1 MKPSIIL
8 EQRLYETKMYSRLTA
23 GMDPKTT
30 GYMQKVRENFTLPF
44 IASINN
50 IDILTEAAMT
60 AQQIQN
66 AFGSAEKIATAG
78 GDNRSMLGKGADAAG
93 AVGAGAVDLAKKGA
107 SGVKELA
114 NKLLAQNKDKLVQS
128 LPPAD
133 AGPVEGFEQKAQEQI
148 AQVQDPKAKKSL
160 MDLVKQAAKNPAVQ
174 TLVLAGIAGIA
185 TVVAGPAIAG
195 LGLGMAAT
203 GALTGTVVG
212 GLTGAVRGLMQGQ
225 GLTGAL
231 KQGAMGAGLGAA
243 GGGIAGAVAQGAQ
256 AYMQNRG
263 AEAQQQATT
272 GELPVDAQA
281 QNQSVDI
288 KAAQEWINAD
298 PAERARIE
306 QTTGMPG
313 AQLQDIAVSND
324 LKSSTDLGAF
334 DSGPGKGWDGQA
346 RSPNPIVGKDTFPDG
361 TPIERSGGNSSPGY
375 MKQFGG
381 EQPNQGGETPINPNA
396 GQQQVDLNKMVQN
409 KVDTGAIPAPTDTS
423 AAAATQP
430 DTNRLTGKPF
440 EPAPTWDQMTPD
452 QQAAVTAKQQQQAA
466 DDAQGTQNAQNYWAN
481 KAAARA
487 NGILLRSG
495 HSPVAAINEYVDYEL
510 TARMWY
516 IRESVGKPRGNI
528 HLTEAGIGDMFKK
541 AGNWLKTKAG
551 NVTNKV
557 TADKLQQAWKKAGN
571 PTDSGQVAGIMVSA
585 GVPQE
590 TVDQVFQNL
599 GLPAGASTVTA
610 APEAPAKAP
619 GQGLLGKAAG
629 AIGGAI
635 GGVKGAIAGTK
646 DAFAKGQETGFDS
659 ARTSQAGDAVGA
671 TGEANPYAKQDAQPG
686 QDPQGQQP
694 SYGQGAAPQA
704 YGVAPRSTPRSQGPA
719 APGSASATAQG
730 TTDTGNDVTT
740 SDRRTS
746 NYQKS
751 LDNMGSAVNTG
762 GTAVAD
768 TVNDL
773 NRAVQ
778 SGKGMGAG
786 GQSLVRGAYAPG
798 GEGAGRDSVK
808 IKDEYG
814 QDHAYKKVGNKWY
827 DTENKEVPSA
837 IAAMLAK
844 QAEQQ
849 AALTKA
855 KTPAQQTAQEPVAT
869 TAPAASAKA
878 EPISIG
884 GQKLDPKDPASA
896 KLIAQVQQA
905 PGGTQQAGQTAPA
918 TGATPPDLGT
928 QSDGKPIK
936 PGQKFDTETGKPLA
950 QQPDAAPPATTQQ
963 APAKLDPRDLNKDG
977 TVDAT
982 EKSIAKNRAKTGAT
996 PPAATTTPAGQS
1008 PEDIRKAKQA
1018 DAATAAQGQMA
1029 ASTQQAQ
1036 TATNDVMNR
1045 MTKQLGTPPAGGP
1058 AQPTPDF
1065 SKQMT
1070 GYGKTTINAPTG
1082 VPAVTKPAVPV
1093 TTNATTQP
1101 AQPEPQ
1107 GTTLDLDQF
1116 RKDQAAKKAQ
1126 QTAPAVP
1133 GFQQTKLNGGGV
1145 KQPEPVLTAG
1155 IDFSAALL
1163 RKMKE
1168 RV

>member
-23 GMDPKTT
+23 GMDPKTA

-50 IDILTEAAMT
+50 INILTEAEMT

-107 SGVKELA
+107 TGVKELA
-114 NKLLAQNKDKLVQS
+114 NKLIAQHKTKLVQS

-148 AQVQDPKAKKSL
+148 AQVQDPKAKQSL
-160 MDLVKQAAKNPAVQ
+160 MDLVKQAAKNPVVQ
-174 TLVLAGIAGIA
+174 TMVLAAVGGIA
-185 TVVAGPAIAG
+185 TAVAGPAIAG

-212 GLTGAVRGLMQGQ
+212 GLTGAVRGLMQGE
-225 GLTGAL
+225 GLKGAL

-256 AYMQNRG
+256 AYMQNKN
-263 AEAQQQATT
+263 QQ
-272 GELPVDAQA
+272 LPAADQA
-281 QNQSVDI
+281 QNDAADA
-288 KAAQEWINAD
+288 KAAGEWAKAD

-306 QTTGMPG
+306 QTTGMSPE
-313 AQLQDIAVSND
+313 QLQAKIPDNPIQGRGISRGQELPDGSTVDSLNNNGSVTIKRPDGSTMIADRETAMAMAN
-324 LKSSTDLGAF
+324 
-334 DSGPGKGWDGQA
+334 PGKG
-346 RSPNPIVGKDTFPDG
+346 
-361 TPIERSGGNSSPGY
+361 
-375 MKQFGG
+375 QFGG
-381 EQPNQGGETPINPNA
+381 
-396 GQQQVDLNKMVQN
+396 
-409 KVDTGAIPAPTDTS
+409 PAPTDGGGSVSDQMSQYMAANKGKTLNDMGEWVDKPTVAQANQSAPANPAQTQNTS
-423 AAAATQP
+423 DIDATGFSQAEINAPIKPTAEVQQIASQEAAKYGRVRPNLDDWRAANMLAKGPTVQQQSRV
-430 DTNRLTGKPF
+430 NTGKP
-440 EPAPTWDQMTPD
+440 
-452 QQAAVTAKQQQQAA
+452 
-466 DDAQGTQNAQNYWAN
+466 
-481 KAAARA
+481 
-487 NGILLRSG
+487 L
-495 HSPVAAINEYVDYEL
+495 NEYVDYEL

-571 PTDSGQVAGIMVSA
+571 PTDSGQVASIMVSA

-590 TVDQVFQNL
+590 TVDQIFQNL
-599 GLPAGASTVTA
+599 GLPTGASTVTA

-671 TGEANPYAKQDAQPG
+671 TGEANPYAKQDTQQPG
-686 QDPQGQQP
+686 QAPQAQGAPQGQQP

-704 YGVAPRSTPRSQGPA
+704 YGVAPRSTPGSQGQ
-719 APGSASATAQG
+719 ASPATAQG
-730 TTDTGNDVTT
+730 TTDTGNDVDAFGAVK
-740 SDRRTS
+740 SGS
-746 NYQKS
+746 NAV
-751 LDNMGSAVNTG
+751 GSAINTA
-762 GTAVAD
+762 GTTVAD

-778 SGKGMGAG
+778 SGKGMGAS

-798 GEGAGRDSVK
+798 GEGAGRDAVK

-814 QDHAYKKVGNKWY
+814 QEHAYKKVGAKWY
-827 DTENKEVPSA
+827 DAENKEVPAA
-837 IAAMLAK
+837 IAAMLNK

-849 AALTKA
+849 AALTKDKA
-855 KTPAQQTAQEPVAT
+855 AVK
-869 TAPAASAKA
+869 APAAQTTQTPAA
-878 EPISIG
+878 QEPISIG

-905 PGGTQQAGQTAPA
+905 PGGTQQPAGQTAPA
-918 TGATPPDLGT
+918 TGATPPDLGK

-950 QQPDAAPPATTQQ
+950 QQPGATPPATAQQ
-963 APAKLDPRDLNKDG
+963 APAALDPRDLNKDG

-982 EKSIAKNRAKTGAT
+982 EKSIARNQAKTGAT
-996 PPAATTTPAGQS
+996 PPAQTPTTAATPPAATTAPAGQS

-1036 TATNDVMNR
+1036 TASNDVMNR
-1045 MTKQLGTPPAGGP
+1045 MTKQLGAPPAGGP
-1058 AQPTPDF
+1058 AQTTPNF
-1065 SKQMT
+1065 GKQMT
-1070 GYGKTTINAPTG
+1070 GYGKTTTNAPTG
-1082 VPAVTKPAVPV
+1082 VPAVAKPAVPA

-1107 GTTLDLDQF
+1107 GTVLDLDQYK
-1116 RKDQAAKKAQ
+1116 KDQAAKQAQ
-1126 QTAPAVP
+1126 QTAPATP
-1133 GFQQTKLNGGGV
+1133 GFMQTKLNGGGV
-1145 KQPEPVLTAG
+1145 KQLQTAS

-1163 RKMKE
+1163 RKMKQ

>member
-1 MKPSIIL
+1 
-8 EQRLYETKMYSRLTA
+8 MYSRLTA
-23 GMDPKTT
+23 GMDLKTL
-30 GYMQKVRENFTLPF
+30 GHMQKVRENFTLPF
-44 IASINN
+44 IASLNN
-50 IDILTEAAMT
+50 ISTLMEAEMT
-60 AQQIQN
+60 AQQVQN

-148 AQVQDPKAKKSL
+148 AQVQDPKAKQSL

-174 TLVLAGIAGIA
+174 TMVLAAVGGIA

-195 LGLGMAAT
+195 LGLGLAVT

-225 GLTGAL
+225 GLSGAL
-231 KQGAMGAGLGAA
+231 KQGAMGAGLGAV
-243 GGGIAGAVAQGAQ
+243 GGGVAGAVAQGAQ
-256 AYMQNRG
+256 AYMQNKG
-263 AEAQQQATT
+263 AEAQQQATA
-272 GELPVDAQA
+272 GEEVMPVQGRGISQGQELSDGSTVDSL
-281 QNQSVDI
+281 NNNGSVTI
-288 KAAQEWINAD
+288 KRPDGSTMIAD
-298 PAERARIE
+298 RETAMA
-306 QTTGMPG
+306 M
-313 AQLQDIAVSND
+313 AN
-324 LKSSTDLGAF
+324 
-334 DSGPGKGWDGQA
+334 PGKG
-346 RSPNPIVGKDTFPDG
+346 
-361 TPIERSGGNSSPGY
+361 
-375 MKQFGG
+375 QFGG
-381 EQPNQGGETPINPNA
+381 PAPAPGDGSVSDQMSQYMAANKGKTLNDMGEWVDKPAVAQANQSAPGNPEASINPNA

-409 KVDTGAIPAPTDTS
+409 KVDSGASPAQTQNTSDSDFSQAEINAPIKPS
-423 AAAATQP
+423 AAAEQLAGQEAAKYGRVRPNLDDWRAANMLAKGQTAQTQSRV
-430 DTNRLTGKPF
+430 NTGKP
-440 EPAPTWDQMTPD
+440 
-452 QQAAVTAKQQQQAA
+452 
-466 DDAQGTQNAQNYWAN
+466 
-481 KAAARA
+481 
-487 NGILLRSG
+487 L
-495 HSPVAAINEYVDYEL
+495 NEYVDYEL

-516 IRESVGKPRGNI
+516 IRESVGKSRGNI

-590 TVDQVFQNL
+590 TVDQIFQNL
-599 GLPAGASTVTA
+599 GLPTGAGTVTA

-619 GQGLLGKAAG
+619 GQGLLGRAAG

-671 TGEANPYAKQDAQPG
+671 TGEANPYVKQPAQQPG
-686 QDPQGQQP
+686 QDTQTQGTPQGQQP

-704 YGVAPRSTPRSQGPA
+704 YGVAPRSTPGSQGQA
-719 APGSASATAQG
+719 APGSAPATASG
-730 TTDTGNDVTT
+730 TTDTGNDVDAFGAVKSG
-740 SDRRTS
+740 SDAV
-746 NYQKS
+746 
-751 LDNMGSAVNTG
+751 GSALNTA
-762 GTAVAD
+762 GTKVAD

-778 SGKGMGAG
+778 SGKGMGAS
-786 GQSLVRGAYAPG
+786 GQSLVRGPYAPG

-808 IKDEYG
+808 IKDAQG
-814 QDHAYKKVGNKWY
+814 QEHSYKKVGAKWY
-827 DTENKEVPSA
+827 DAENKEVPPA

-849 AALTKA
+849 AALGQDKKA
-855 KTPAQQTAQEPVAT
+855 ATLAGPQGEIPGAKPPAP
-869 TAPAASAKA
+869 AKA
-878 EPISIG
+878 EPMSIG

-896 KLIAQVQQA
+896 KVIAQVQQA
-905 PGGTQQAGQTAPA
+905 QGGTQQPAGQTAPA
-918 TGATPPDLGT
+918 TAATPPDLGK

-950 QQPDAAPPATTQQ
+950 QQPGATPPATAQQ
-963 APAKLDPRDLNKDG
+963 APAALDPRDLNKDG
-977 TVDAT
+977 TVDST
-982 EKSIAKNRAKTGAT
+982 EKSIARNQAKTAATPPAQTPAAT
-996 PPAATTTPAGQS
+996 PPAATTAPAGQS

-1018 DAATAAQGQMA
+1018 DAATAAQGQMD

-1045 MTKQLGTPPAGGP
+1045 MTKQLGAPPAGGP

-1082 VPAVTKPAVPV
+1082 VPAVAKPAVPA

-1116 RKDQAAKKAQ
+1116 KKDQAAKKTQ
-1126 QTAPAVP
+1126 QTAPEVP

-1145 KQPEPVLTAG
+1145 KQLQTAG

-1163 RKMKE
+1163 RKMKQ

>member
-1 MKPSIIL
+1 
-8 EQRLYETKMYSRLTA
+8 MYSRLTA
-23 GMDPKTT
+23 GMDPTT
-30 GYMQKVRENFTLPF
+30 VGHMQKVRENFTLPF
-44 IASINN
+44 IASLNN
-50 IDILTEAAMT
+50 ISTLMEAEMT
-60 AQQIQN
+60 AQQVQN

-148 AQVQDPKAKKSL
+148 AQVQDPKAKQSL

-174 TLVLAGIAGIA
+174 TMVLAAVGGIA

-195 LGLGMAAT
+195 LGLGMAVT

-212 GLTGAVRGLMQGQ
+212 GLTGAVRGLMQGE
-225 GLTGAL
+225 GVKGAL
-231 KQGAMGAGLGAA
+231 KQGLAGATLGGI
-243 GGGIAGAVAQGAQ
+243 GGGVAGAVAQGAQ
-256 AYMQNRG
+256 AYMQNKN
-263 AEAQQQATT
+263 QQ
-272 GELPVDAQA
+272 LPAADQA
-281 QNQSVDI
+281 QNDAADV
-288 KAAQEWINAD
+288 KAASEWAKAD

-306 QTTGMPG
+306 QTTGMSPE
-313 AQLQDIAVSND
+313 QLQAKIPNNPVQGRGISQGQELSDG
-324 LKSSTDLGAF
+324 STV
-334 DSGPGKGWDGQA
+334 DSLNNNGSVTIK
-346 RSPNPIVGKDTFPDG
+346 RPDG
-361 TPIERSGGNSSPGY
+361 STMIADRETAMAMANPSKG
-375 MKQFGG
+375 QFGG
-381 EQPNQGGETPINPNA
+381 
-396 GQQQVDLNKMVQN
+396 
-409 KVDTGAIPAPTDTS
+409 PAPAGGDGGVSDQMSQYMAAHKGQTIDAEGNWVNKPAVAQANQSAPANPAQTQNTSDSDFSQAEINAPIKPS
-423 AAAATQP
+423 AAAEQLASQEAAKYGRVRPNLDDWRAANMLAKGQTAQTQSRV
-430 DTNRLTGKPF
+430 NTGKP
-440 EPAPTWDQMTPD
+440 
-452 QQAAVTAKQQQQAA
+452 
-466 DDAQGTQNAQNYWAN
+466 
-481 KAAARA
+481 
-487 NGILLRSG
+487 L
-495 HSPVAAINEYVDYEL
+495 NEYVDYEL

-590 TVDQVFQNL
+590 TVDQIFQNL
-599 GLPAGASTVTA
+599 GLPTGASTVTQ
-610 APEAPAKAP
+610 APAAPAKAP
-619 GQGLLGKAAG
+619 GQGLLGRAAG

-646 DAFAKGQETGFDS
+646 DAFAQGKQTGFDS

-671 TGEANPYAKQDAQPG
+671 TGEANPYAKQPAQQPG
-686 QDPQGQQP
+686 QDTQAAGQSAPQGQQP

-704 YGVAPRSTPRSQGPA
+704 YGVAPRSTPGAQGQA
-719 APGSASATAQG
+719 APSSAPATAQG
-730 TTDTGNDVTT
+730 TTDTGNDVDAFGAVKSG
-740 SDRRTS
+740 SDAV
-746 NYQKS
+746 
-751 LDNMGSAVNTG
+751 GSALNKG

-778 SGKGMGAG
+778 SGKGMGAS
-786 GQSLVRGAYAPG
+786 GQSLVRGPYAPG
-798 GEGAGRDSVK
+798 GEGAGKDSVK

-814 QDHAYKKVGNKWY
+814 QEHAYKKVGAKWY
-827 DTENKEVPSA
+827 DAENKEVPAA
-837 IAAMLAK
+837 IAAMLNK

-849 AALTKA
+849 TALAQGKKAAPLAGPQGEIPGA
-855 KTPAQQTAQEPVAT
+855 KPPAP
-869 TAPAASAKA
+869 AKA
-878 EPISIG
+878 EPMSIG

-896 KLIAQVQQA
+896 KIIAQVQQA
-905 PGGTQQAGQTAPA
+905 PGGTQQPAGQTAPA
-918 TGATPPDLGT
+918 TGATPPDLGK

-950 QQPDAAPPATTQQ
+950 QQPGAAPPATAQQ
-963 APAKLDPRDLNKDG
+963 APAALDPRDLNKDG

-982 EKSIAKNRAKTGAT
+982 EKSIARNQAKTGAK
-996 PPAATTTPAGQS
+996 PPAATTAPATTAATAPAATAPAATTAPASQS

-1018 DAATAAQGQMA
+1018 DAAKAAQGQMA

-1045 MTKQLGTPPAGGP
+1045 MTKQLGAPPAGGP
-1058 AQPTPDF
+1058 AQTTPNF
-1065 SKQMT
+1065 GKQMT
-1070 GYGKTTINAPTG
+1070 GYSKTTTNAPTG
-1082 VPAVTKPAVPV
+1082 VPAVAKPAVPA

-1116 RKDQAAKKAQ
+1116 KKDQAAKKAQ

-1145 KQPEPVLTAG
+1145 KQLQTAG

-1163 RKMKE
+1163 RKMKQ

>member
-8 EQRLYETKMYSRLTA
+8 EQRLQESKMYARLTE
-23 GMDPKTT
+23 GMDAKTV

-50 IDILTEAAMT
+50 LDLLTEAEMT

-93 AVGAGAVDLAKKGA
+93 AVGAGAVDLAKQGA
-107 SGVKELA
+107 AGVKELA
-114 NKLLAQNKDKLVQS
+114 NKLLAQNKEKLIAS

-148 AQVQDPKAKKSL
+148 AQIQDPKAKQSL
-160 MDLVKQAAKNPAVQ
+160 MDLVKQAAKNPVVQ
-174 TLVLAGIAGIA
+174 TMVLAAVGGIA
-185 TVVAGPAIAG
+185 TAVAGPAIAG

-212 GLTGAVRGLMQGQ
+212 GLTGAVRGLMQGE
-225 GLTGAL
+225 GLKGAL

-243 GGGIAGAVAQGAQ
+243 GGGIAGAIAQGAQ
-256 AYMQNRG
+256 SYMQNKNQTQLPAAD
-263 AEAQQQATT
+263 AEANRAAD
-272 GELPVDAQA
+272 ENA
-281 QNQSVDI
+281 
-288 KAAQEWINAD
+288 AAQWAAGTPE
-298 PAERARIE
+298 ERAQIE
-306 QTTGMPG
+306 QTTGMT
-313 AQLQDIAVSND
+313 AQQLQSKIPDE
-324 LKSSTDLGAF
+324 F
-334 DSGPGKGWDGQA
+334 DSGPGTGWGGGQTQKTQQTQQTSA
-346 RSPNPIVGKDTFPDG
+346 PVANQPTGGSVDDAVYQQAKAAGATGDTSTQQFTGPDAKDQAFGRVRANLDNWRADNAAAKTMTQSRVNTG
-361 TPIERSGGNSSPGY
+361 TPVIEYIDR
-375 MKQFGG
+375 
-381 EQPNQGGETPINPNA
+381 
-396 GQQQVDLNKMVQN
+396 
-409 KVDTGAIPAPTDTS
+409 
-423 AAAATQP
+423 
-430 DTNRLTGKPF
+430 
-440 EPAPTWDQMTPD
+440 
-452 QQAAVTAKQQQQAA
+452 
-466 DDAQGTQNAQNYWAN
+466 
-481 KAAARA
+481 
-487 NGILLRSG
+487 
-495 HSPVAAINEYVDYEL
+495 EL
-510 TARMWY
+510 TARMW
-516 IRESVGKPRGNI
+516 ILHESVGKPRGGV

-590 TVDQVFQNL
+590 TVDQIFQNL
-599 GLPAGASTVTA
+599 GLPTGASTVTQ

-646 DAFAKGQETGFDS
+646 DAFAQGKQTGFDT
-659 ARTSQAGDAVGA
+659 ARASQAGDAVGA
-671 TGEANPYAKQDAQPG
+671 TGEANPYAKQDVQPG
-686 QDPQGQQP
+686 QDAQTQGAPQGQQP
-694 SYGQGAAPQA
+694 SYGQGSAPQA
-704 YGVAPRSTPRSQGPA
+704 YGVAPRSTTAQTSTAQGQ
-719 APGSASATAQG
+719 APATAQG
-730 TTDTGNDVTT
+730 TTDTGNDVDAFGAVKSG
-740 SDRRTS
+740 SDAV
-746 NYQKS
+746 
-751 LDNMGSAVNTG
+751 GSTLTKAGNT
-762 GTAVAD
+762 VAD

-778 SGKGMGAG
+778 SGKGMGAS
-786 GQSLVRGAYAPG
+786 GQSLIRGPYAPG
-798 GEGAGRDSVK
+798 GEGAGKDSVK
-808 IKDEYG
+808 IKDEFG
-814 QDHAYKKVGNKWY
+814 QEHAYKKVGAKWY
-827 DTENKEVPSA
+827 DAENKEVPSA
-837 IAAMLAK
+837 IAAMLNK
-844 QAEQQ
+844 QADQQ
-849 AALTKA
+849 AALAQGKKA
-855 KTPAQQTAQEPVAT
+855 APLAGPQGEIPGAKPPAP
-869 TAPAASAKA
+869 AKA

-896 KLIAQVQQA
+896 KIIAQVQQA
-905 PGGTQQAGQTAPA
+905 PGGTQQPAGQTAPTTA
-918 TGATPPDLGT
+918 ATPPDLGK

-950 QQPDAAPPATTQQ
+950 QQPGATPPAQTP
-963 APAKLDPRDLNKDG
+963 PAQTPPAQTPAALDPRDLNKDG

-982 EKSIAKNRAKTGAT
+982 EKSIARNQAKTGAK
-996 PPAATTTPAGQS
+996 PPAATTTPATTAATAPAATTAPAGQS

-1018 DAATAAQGQMA
+1018 AAAQTAQGQMA

-1045 MTKQLGTPPAGGP
+1045 MTKQLGAPPAGGP
-1058 AQPTPDF
+1058 AQTTPNF
-1065 SKQMT
+1065 GKQMT

-1082 VPAVTKPAVPV
+1082 VPAVAKPAVPA

-1116 RKDQAAKKAQ
+1116 KKDQAAKRAQ
-1126 QTAPAVP
+1126 QNAPATA
-1133 GFQQTKLNGGGV
+1133 GFLQTKLNGGGV
-1145 KQPEPVLTAG
+1145 TQPQKVTAS
-1155 IDFSAALL
+1155 IDYSAALL
-1163 RKMKE
+1163 RKMKQ

>member
-8 EQRLYETKMYSRLTA
+8 EQKLYETKMYSRLTA
-23 GMDPKTT
+23 GMDPTT
-30 GYMQKVRENFTLPF
+30 LGHMQKVRENFTLPF
-44 IASINN
+44 IASLNN
-50 IDILTEAAMT
+50 ISTLMEAEMT
-60 AQQIQN
+60 AQQVQN

-78 GDNRSMLGKGADAAG
+78 GDNRSVLGKGADAAG

-148 AQVQDPKAKKSL
+148 AQVQDPKAKQSL

-174 TLVLAGIAGIA
+174 TMVLAAVGGIA

-195 LGLGMAAT
+195 LGLGLAVT

-225 GLTGAL
+225 GLSGAL
-231 KQGAMGAGLGAA
+231 KQGAMGAGLGAV
-243 GGGIAGAVAQGAQ
+243 GGGVAGAVAQGAQ
-256 AYMQNRG
+256 AYMQNKG
-263 AEAQQQATT
+263 AEAQQQATA
-272 GELPVDAQA
+272 GEEVMPVQGRGISQGQELSDGSTVDSL
-281 QNQSVDI
+281 NNNGSVTI
-288 KAAQEWINAD
+288 KRPDGSTMIAD
-298 PAERARIE
+298 RETAMA
-306 QTTGMPG
+306 M
-313 AQLQDIAVSND
+313 AN
-324 LKSSTDLGAF
+324 
-334 DSGPGKGWDGQA
+334 PGKG
-346 RSPNPIVGKDTFPDG
+346 
-361 TPIERSGGNSSPGY
+361 
-375 MKQFGG
+375 QFGG
-381 EQPNQGGETPINPNA
+381 
-396 GQQQVDLNKMVQN
+396 
-409 KVDTGAIPAPTDTS
+409 PAPAPGDGGVSDQMSQYMAAHKGQTIDAEGNWVNKPAVAQANQSAPANPAQTQNTSDSDFSQAEINAPIKPS
-423 AAAATQP
+423 AAAEQLASQEAAKYGRVRPNLDDWRAASMMAKGQTAQTQSRV
-430 DTNRLTGKPF
+430 NTGKP
-440 EPAPTWDQMTPD
+440 
-452 QQAAVTAKQQQQAA
+452 
-466 DDAQGTQNAQNYWAN
+466 
-481 KAAARA
+481 
-487 NGILLRSG
+487 L
-495 HSPVAAINEYVDYEL
+495 NEYVDYEL

-599 GLPAGASTVTA
+599 GLPAGAGTVTA
-610 APEAPAKAP
+610 APESPAKAP
-619 GQGLLGKAAG
+619 GQGLLGRAAG

-704 YGVAPRSTPRSQGPA
+704 YGVAPRSTPGSQGQA
-719 APGSASATAQG
+719 APSSAPATAQG
-730 TTDTGNDVTT
+730 TVDTSNNVTA
-740 SDRRTS
+740 SDRRTG

-778 SGKGMGAG
+778 SGKGMGAS

-808 IKDEYG
+808 IKDAQG
-814 QDHAYKKVGNKWY
+814 QDHSYKKVGAKWY
-827 DTENKEVPSA
+827 DAENKEVPPA

-855 KTPAQQTAQEPVAT
+855 KTPAQQTAQEPAAT
-869 TAPAASAKA
+869 TAPAVPAKA
-878 EPISIG
+878 EPMSIG

-896 KLIAQVQQA
+896 KVIAQVQQA
-905 PGGTQQAGQTAPA
+905 QGGTQQPAGQTAPA

-950 QQPDAAPPATTQQ
+950 QQPGAAPPATAQQ
-963 APAKLDPRDLNKDG
+963 VPAKLDPRDLNKDG

-982 EKSIAKNRAKTGAT
+982 EKSIARNQAKTGAT
-996 PPAATTTPAGQS
+996 PPAATAPATPPAATTAPASQS

-1018 DAATAAQGQMA
+1018 DAAAAAQGQMDT
-1029 ASTQQAQ
+1029 STQQAQ

-1045 MTKQLGTPPAGGP
+1045 MTKQLGAPPAGGP
-1058 AQPTPDF
+1058 AQTTPNF
-1065 SKQMT
+1065 GKQMT

-1082 VPAVTKPAVPV
+1082 VPAVVKPAVPA

-1101 AQPEPQ
+1101 AQSEPQ
-1107 GTTLDLDQF
+1107 GTTLDLDQYK
-1116 RKDQAAKKAQ
+1116 KDQAAKNAQ

-1163 RKMKE
+1163 RKMKQ